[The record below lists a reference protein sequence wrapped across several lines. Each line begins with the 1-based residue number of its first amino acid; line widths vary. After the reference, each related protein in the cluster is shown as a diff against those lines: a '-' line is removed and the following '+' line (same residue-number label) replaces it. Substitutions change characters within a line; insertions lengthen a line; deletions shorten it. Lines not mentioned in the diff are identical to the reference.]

1 MKNPLQAVKIGLLLL
16 PLSLYGQPGW
26 SQMMAFAR
34 QLPTQTAH
42 TTAETRQLREV
53 LQSLKSH
60 YRVDILFEGGLV
72 DKVLVPADALDFS
85 QRVEYNLNKVLQ
97 STPLRYRKVK
107 EGFYMIV
114 SDTKLRKKNLSAVRT
129 DSAADGRSVASFVL
143 PDKVVASNRPLA
155 GLAIA
160 AEQVVTGKVTDERGE
175 SLPGVNVVIKNTTR
189 GTTTDATGS
198 FKFTVPSEATVLV
211 FSFVG
216 YKTAEEVVGSRSNF
230 TVVLTADNKSL
241 KEVVVVG
248 YGTQRAQDVTGSVAT
263 VNQTAIKD
271 LPVSSLDQKM
281 IGQVA
286 GVQIQQV
293 SGAPGAGTSVRI
305 RGSGSLGAGNE
316 PLYVVDGMPYSS
328 GLNQNLNPLVFI
340 NPNDIES
347 ITILKDASST
357 AIYGSRGANGV
368 VMITTKQ
375 GQLNRTQVT
384 ASVMRGVQAV
394 PQKGR
399 PQLMN
404 QQEFIDLQR
413 NKIDIAVRR
422 AENRATTLADYPVE
436 YRNPDQLVGKG
447 TDWYDLLLQ
456 AAPIQ
461 DYNVNIS
468 RGSTDS
474 RISASLGYFK
484 QDGVLRY
491 TGVERYSARL
501 SMDSNLGKAFRA
513 GVSLQPTYINQSRT
527 NTNTSREDVI
537 GVANWANPVLSPYD
551 ASGNLIPY
559 LVSPQSKYHSAW
571 NFANPLFSLRETAQV
586 QEQFQNLGNAFLEWS
601 ILPDLKFKTSVNTIW
616 STSKFSQYVPSTVGG
631 SNRPPVAGTGSSI
644 NSNGQNFNWLVEN
657 TLTYKKAV
665 GDHRIDAL
673 VGYTTQ
679 KSTTNAINLTAG
691 PYGND
696 LVQTI
701 NAAPAISAWGQAVD
715 QWSILSYL
723 GRINYGFKDKY
734 LFTATLRSDGSSRFG
749 SNKRYA
755 YFPSIAGAWR
765 LSEEEF
771 LKNNAYIS
779 SLKLRVSYGKSGNN
793 NIGNYSHLASINPGS
808 YVFGSNQ
815 VSASYVG
822 LANPNL
828 TWEESQQTDA
838 GIDLELFNG
847 RVSLTVDAYHRIS
860 RNMLLNDVIP
870 AITGYNTAVVNKGNV
885 RNQGLEITLGG
896 RPITGALNW
905 DINTNVAFN
914 RNKVLSLNDNGDR
927 ILSGNNDNNPTNV
940 TVVGQPIG
948 QFFGFALDG
957 VYSDA
962 DIANPNLA
970 KTAQVY
976 AGNPK
981 YRDVNGDGIVND
993 LLDYTIIG
1001 NPYPKFTFG
1010 MTNNLTYKRF
1020 SLGVIVTG
1028 SYGGHVM
1035 NGLRQTVDNLQGFFN
1050 VREEWVNR
1058 WRSSDNPGTGMLYGV
1073 PKLTPSWGHRVNT
1086 MWVEDATFLRIAN
1099 LNLGYSL
1106 PDALVKKSGFISG
1119 CRLYMTIQNL
1129 AMFTR
1134 YEGANP
1140 EGQSKNI
1147 DNTLSPGFDISSYP
1161 LARTTSFGL
1170 NLQF

>member
-1 MKNPLQAVKIGLLLL
+1 MKIWLLSSCWGLALFSFFSAPAQLLATSRAKPASYHQPHTSTIRLQDALL
-16 PLSLYGQPGW
+16 
-26 SQMMAFAR
+26 
-34 QLPTQTAH
+34 
-42 TTAETRQLREV
+42 E
-53 LQSLKSH
+53 LQRIYH
-60 YRVDILFEGGLV
+60 VDILFEEAGMEQIT
-72 DKVLVPADALDFS
+72 VPANQLDFS
-85 QRVEYNLNKVLQ
+85 SSLERNLRKVL
-97 STPLRYRKVK
+97 TPNGFAFKKLTKGGYVVRRLLVPREELPKQRAALQADVK
-107 EGFYMIV
+107 DVATHSPLLETVEPIAEVAKMDHTV
-114 SDTKLRKKNLSAVRT
+114 S
-129 DSAADGRSVASFVL
+129 
-143 PDKVVASNRPLA
+143 
-155 GLAIA
+155 
-160 AEQVVTGKVTDERGE
+160 GKTTDEKGE
-175 SLPGVNVVIKNTTR
+175 GLPGVSIVIKGTQR
-189 GTTTDATGS
+189 GTTSDKDGKYSLNIPDEDAT
-198 FKFTVPSEATVLV
+198 LI

-216 YKTAEEVVGSRSNF
+216 YIPQEVLVGNQ
-230 TVVLTADNKSL
+230 TTMNVTLLTDNRAL

-248 YGTQRAQDVTGSVAT
+248 YGTQRAKDVTGAVAT
-263 VNQTAIKD
+263 INQAAIKD

-293 SGAPGAGTSVRI
+293 SGAPGAGTSIRI

-316 PLYVVDGMPYSS
+316 PLYVVDGMPYAS
-328 GLNQNLNPLVFI
+328 GLNQALNPLVFI

-375 GQLNRTQVT
+375 GQFNRTQVT
-384 ASVMRGVQAV
+384 GSVMRGVQVV

-399 PQLMN
+399 PNLMN

-422 AENRATTLADYPVE
+422 AENRATTLADYPLA
-436 YRNPDQLVGKG
+436 YQNPEQLVGKG
-447 TDWYDLLLQ
+447 TDWYDLILQ

-461 DYNVNIS
+461 DYNVNLN
-468 RGSTDS
+468 RGSQDS
-474 RISASLGYFK
+474 RLSASLGYFK

-491 TGVERYSARL
+491 TGIQRYSARL
-501 SMDSNLGKAFRA
+501 GMDSNLGKAFRV
-513 GVSLQPTYINQSRT
+513 GVSLQPTFIDQSRT
-527 NTNTSREDVI
+527 NTNSSREDVI
-537 GVANWANPVLSPYD
+537 GVANWANPVMSPYD
-551 ASGNLIPY
+551 ANGNLIPY
-559 LVSPQSKYHSAW
+559 IVSPQSKYHSAW
-571 NFANPLFSLRETAQV
+571 SFANPLFTLRETTQS
-586 QEQFQNLGNAFLEWS
+586 QQQFQNLGLAFLEWS
-601 ILPDLKFKTSVNTIW
+601 ITPDLKVKTSVNTIW
-616 STSKFSQYVPSTVGG
+616 STSKFAQYVPSTVGG
-631 SNRPPVAGTGSSI
+631 SNRPPVAGTGSSV
-644 NSNGQNFNWLVEN
+644 NTNGQSFNWLIEN
-657 TLTYKKAV
+657 TLTYKKAF

-673 VGYTTQ
+673 AGYTTQ
-679 KSTTNAINLTAG
+679 KSTTNNLTLTAG

-701 NAAPAISAWGQAVD
+701 NAAPAISAWGQTVD
-715 QWSILSYL
+715 EWSIISYL

-734 LFTATLRSDGSSRFG
+734 LLTATIRSDGSSRFG
-749 SNKRYA
+749 SKNRYA
-755 YFPSIAGAWR
+755 YFPSLAGAWR
-765 LSEEEF
+765 ISEEEF
-771 LKNNAYIS
+771 LKNNQYVNN
-779 SLKLRVSYGKSGNN
+779 LKLRVSYGKSGNN

-808 YVFGSNQ
+808 YVFGANQ

-822 LANPNL
+822 LANPYL
-828 TWEESQQTDA
+828 TWEESQQIDA
-838 GIDLELFNG
+838 GVDAEFFNG
-847 RVSLTVDAYHRIS
+847 RIALTVDAYNRLS
-860 RNMLLNDVIP
+860 KNMLLNDVIP

-885 RNQGLEITLGG
+885 RNQGLEIALGVK
-896 RPITGALNW
+896 PITGVVNW
-905 DINTNVAFN
+905 DINANIAFN

-948 QFFGFALDG
+948 QFFGFVLDG

-962 DIANPNLA
+962 DIANPSLV
-970 KTAQVY
+970 KSAQVY

-981 YRDVNGDGIVND
+981 YRDINGDGVVND

-1010 MTNNLTYKRF
+1010 LTNNLTYKRF
-1020 SLGVIVTG
+1020 NLGVIVNG

-1099 LNLGYSL
+1099 LSLGYSL
-1106 PDALVKKSGFISG
+1106 PDKLVRKSGFLEG

-1140 EGQSKNI
+1140 EGQSKDIN
-1147 DNTLSPGFDISSYP
+1147 NTLSPGFDISSYP
-1161 LARTTSFGL
+1161 LARTTSFGI